1 MRDGSNWRWST
12 KGMNRKKQDQKQE
25 MKGTDYTFIHSF
37 IHACDKYWMFG
48 NQSLLNLVR
57 MQNVGKLGINPQT
70 GKRGPRHGGYMDTM
84 L

>member
-1 MRDGSNWRWST
+1 MRDGSNWRWLT
-12 KGMNRKKQDQKQE
+12 AGMNRKKQDQKQE
-25 MKGTDYTFIHSF
+25 IKGTDYTF

-57 MQNVGKLGINPQT
+57 MQNVGKLGIDPQT